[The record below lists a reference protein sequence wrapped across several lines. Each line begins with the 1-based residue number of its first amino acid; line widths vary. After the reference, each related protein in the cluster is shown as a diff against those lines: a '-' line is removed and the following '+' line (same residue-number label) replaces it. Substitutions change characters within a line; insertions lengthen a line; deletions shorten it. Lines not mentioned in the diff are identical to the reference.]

1 MSWQIA
7 SVAIVLAAL
16 GACFWWYERTRPSSK
31 EVALVATMAA
41 LGALGRDAFA
51 AIPDVKPTTAITFV
65 CGYAFGPGPGFA
77 VGAVGALAS
86 NIFLGQGSW
95 TPWQMLAWGIVGLGG
110 AALGR
115 LLARRPLRRVALAL
129 CCAVAAE
136 AFNLLIDFYT
146 WTQGATHTLTA
157 YGAWLASAFS
167 FDLTHVIA
175 SFLFGLAFGPALL
188 RMLMRARARMEIVWE
203 PVGATGALMVVA
215 FFALTGLVAARLPAR
230 ASAAVVGHQQT
241 ELHARAAQA
250 SLARLDV
257 SREIAYLQGAQNA
270 DGGFGA
276 APGQASGELYSGWA
290 AMGLAAAGRNPLSVR
305 RDGHSVLDA
314 LRGEASSLEGAGDLE
329 RTILALHACGA
340 SVHSLPGAGAGGDP
354 VKALLAFRDR
364 NGSFGDLS
372 NLTAFAVFA
381 LRAAGYSAA
390 DPLVRS
396 AGRWLATQQ
405 DSDGGFGFATRGA
418 GSDVDD
424 TAAVVQAL
432 FDSGVPRS
440 GSALVR
446 ASAFLVHA
454 QNPDGGYPQ
463 QPGGQSNAQST
474 AWAIQGLIAAGRNPA
489 GVTHEDSRSPLGYLE
504 SLVAPDGSVRYS
516 RTGSQTPV
524 WVTAQ
529 ALTALAGKTFPI
541 APPPARTAAVAPLPV
556 RTAITLPTARATA
569 TAPAGLDGL
578 ARAIGALIGAALAPM
593 LG

>member
-1 MSWQIA
+1 VSWQIA
-7 SVAIVLAAL
+7 SLALVVAAL
-16 GACFWWYERTRPSSK
+16 AACFWWYERTRPSSK

-115 LLARRPLRRVALAL
+115 LFARRPLRRVALAL

-146 WTQGATHTLTA
+146 WTQGATHTLAA

-203 PVGATGALMVVA
+203 PVGVTGALVVVA
-215 FFALTGLVAARLPAR
+215 LVAVA
-230 ASAAVVGHQQT
+230 G
-241 ELHARAAQA
+241 LHAGASAQA
-250 SLARLDV
+250 SLARIDV
-257 SREIAYLQGAQNA
+257 SREIAYLQAAQNA

-305 RDGHSVLDA
+305 RDGYSVLYA

-329 RTILALHACGA
+329 RTILALRACGV
-340 SVHSLPGAGAGGDP
+340 SVHSLPGVGAGGDP

-381 LRAAGYSAA
+381 LRASGYSAA

-396 AGRWLATQQ
+396 AGRWLAEQQ

-432 FDSGVPRS
+432 FDSGAPRT
-440 GSALVR
+440 GTALGR
-446 ASAFLVHA
+446 ATAFLIHA

-463 QPGGQSNAQST
+463 QLGGQSNAQST

-489 GVTHEDSRSPLGYLE
+489 AVTREGSRSPLGYLE

-541 APPPARTAAVAPLPV
+541 APLSARAALTPPPARTAAVAPPPV
-556 RTAITLPTARATA
+556 RAAIAPPTPHTAATA
-569 TAPAGLDGL
+569 SAGLDGL
-578 ARAIGALIGAALAPM
+578 ARAIGALIGTALAPM

>member
-7 SVAIVLAAL
+7 SGAIVVAAL
-16 GACFWWYERTRPSSK
+16 AACFWWYERTRPSSK

-77 VGAVGALAS
+77 VGAVGALAF

-129 CCAVAAE
+129 CCAVSAE
-136 AFNLLIDFYT
+136 AFNLLIDLYT
-146 WTQGATHTLTA
+146 WTQGATHTLAA

-203 PVGATGALMVVA
+203 PVGVTGALVVVA
-215 FFALTGLVAARLPAR
+215 VVALAGLVAVRLPAR
-230 ASAAVVGHQQT
+230 ASAAVVGQS
-241 ELHARAAQA
+241 

-314 LRGEASSLEGAGDLE
+314 LRDEASSLEGAGDLE
-329 RTILALHACGA
+329 RTILALHACSA
-340 SVHSLPGAGAGGDP
+340 SVRSLPGVGAGGDP
-354 VKALLAFRDR
+354 VRALLAFRDR
-364 NGSFGDLS
+364 NGSFCDLS

-396 AGRWLATQQ
+396 AGRWLAEQQ

-432 FDSGVPRS
+432 FDSGAPRT
-440 GSALVR
+440 GSALGR
-446 ASAFLVHA
+446 ATAFLIHA

-463 QPGGQSNAQST
+463 QLGGQSNAQST
-474 AWAIQGLIAAGRNPA
+474 AWAVQGLIATGRNPA
-489 GVTHEDSRSPLGYLE
+489 AVTREGSRSPLGYLE
-504 SLVAPDGSVRYS
+504 SLVTPDGSVRYS

-541 APPPARTAAVAPLPV
+541 ALPSARAALTPPPARTAAVAPPPA
-556 RTAITLPTARATA
+556 RAAIALPTSHTA
-569 TAPAGLDGL
+569 AAASAGLDGL
-578 ARAIGALIGAALAPM
+578 ARAIGALIGTALAPM

>member
-1 MSWQIA
+1 VSWQIA

-16 GACFWWYERTRPSSK
+16 ASCFWWYERTRPSSK
-31 EVALVATMAA
+31 EVAFVATMAA

-77 VGAVGALAS
+77 VGAIGALAS

-115 LLARRPLRRVALAL
+115 LLARRPLGRVPLAL

-136 AFNLLIDFYT
+136 FFNLILNLYT
-146 WTQGATHTLTA
+146 WTQEGTYTLAA
-157 YGAWLASAFS
+157 YGGWLTSAFS

-188 RMLMRARARMEIVWE
+188 RMLTRARARMEIVWE
-203 PVGATGALMVVA
+203 PLPSASTIVAIALA
-215 FFALTGLVAARLPAR
+215 ALAGIAVAR
-230 ASAAVVGHQQT
+230 APAPAGAASLRAPQPAASASQAAVAH
-241 ELHARAAQA
+241 
-250 SLARLDV
+250 LDV
-257 SREIAYLQGAQNA
+257 SREIAYLQAAQNS

-396 AGRWLATQQ
+396 AGRWLAEQQ
-405 DSDGGFGFATRGA
+405 DSDGGFGFAKRGA

-432 FDSGVPRS
+432 FDSGAPRT
-440 GSALVR
+440 GSTLGR
-446 ASAFLVHA
+446 ASAFLIHG

-489 GVTHEDSRSPLGYLE
+489 GVAREGSRSPLGYLE

-556 RTAITLPTARATA
+556 RAVIALPTARATA

-578 ARAIGALIGAALAPM
+578 ARAIGALIGTALAPM